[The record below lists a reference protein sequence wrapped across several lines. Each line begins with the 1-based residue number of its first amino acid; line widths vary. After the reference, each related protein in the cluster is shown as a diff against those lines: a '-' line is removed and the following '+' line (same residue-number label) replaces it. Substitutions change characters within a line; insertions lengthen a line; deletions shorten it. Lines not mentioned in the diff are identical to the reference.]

1 MATFATTV
9 PGRTRDEELPHKLR
23 VTMALA
29 AAVVLVGGLGW
40 YGWDYY
46 MLDLAQRVEHPLHR
60 VLRPS
65 GTIGLR
71 LGMFGVLLF
80 MVIFIYPLRKRWRW
94 LGAMGKTKH
103 WLDFH
108 SIVGVTAPI
117 IITYHAAF
125 KMGGLAGWAYWVMIG
140 AALSGFVGR
149 YIYTMIPR
157 SLHATELAVGELDT
171 ENARLSE
178 DLSRQDKFEPG
189 QLAALL
195 EVPSPQDVR
204 RMPLLAVLWTL
215 LLLDLKRPMLVSA
228 LRRRALGP
236 GARLL
241 TLGGILASGNRDLE
255 SVISNARRQ
264 ARLRTKIAFL
274 DRVRQMFYLWHVV
287 HRPFSVSF
295 VILVVVH
302 IGVVVTMGYF

>member
-157 SLHATELAVGELDT
+157 SLHATELTVGELDT

>member
-1 MATFATTV
+1 MATWATTAPARV
-9 PGRTRDEELPHKLR
+9 RDEELPHKLR
-23 VTMALA
+23 VAMAIA
-29 AAVVLVGGLGW
+29 AALVLVIGLGW

-46 MLDLAQRVEHPLHR
+46 TLGLEQRVEHPLHR

-71 LGMFGVLLF
+71 LGMLGVALF

-94 LGAMGKTKH
+94 LGSMGKTKH

-117 IITYHAAF
+117 IVTYHAAF

-157 SLHATELAVGELDT
+157 SLHATELSVGELDT
-171 ENARLSE
+171 ENTSLSE
-178 DLSRQDKFEPG
+178 ELDRQNILEPG

-204 RMPLLAVLWTL
+204 RMPLVTVLWTL
-215 LLLDLKRPMLVSA
+215 LLMDLKRPLLVSS
-228 LRRRALGP
+228 LRRRVLSAGE
-236 GARLL
+236 RIL
-241 TLGGILASGNRDLE
+241 TLGGLLASGHRELE
-255 SVISNARRQ
+255 LVIANARRQ

-274 DRVRQMFYLWHVV
+274 DRIRQMFNLWHVV